1 MHRHKGPHFFQLR
14 PPRALEQPISGE
26 PCDSRVYARSSQSC
40 SVQGKVHCVAARA
53 ADHSPKHSLLQSS
66 HTNFRKLRIGPKSR
80 STSGFCTPSSL
91 PYASPRE
98 PPCAC
103 APAPGGKL
111 LCADGLDGG
120 ARLLWRR
127 DRPALPMLP
136 WARKREPEI
145 DPFVIL
151 STVQGYVA
159 PPQSLPSS

>member
-1 MHRHKGPHFFQLR
+1 MLPPALPSKEQWNNQFLVNPVIAGSMPALHSHALSRGRFTAWRLKPQAIPQTLPPTIKSHKLPEVKNWAQ
-14 PPRALEQPISGE
+14 EQIYF
-26 PCDSRVYARSSQSC
+26 RLL
-40 SVQGKVHCVAARA
+40 
-53 ADHSPKHSLLQSS
+53 HSIPLA
-66 HTNFRKLRIGPKSR
+66 
-80 STSGFCTPSSL
+80 SL

-103 APAPGGKL
+103 APAPGDKL

-127 DRPALPMLP
+127 DKPALPMLP
-136 WARKREPEI
+136 WARKKEPEI

-151 STVQGYVA
+151 STVQGSVA